1 MVPRFWNGTDQQ
13 KDTREAATALDFYVT
28 AFELIDLRSF
38 SNLWFWIMLAV
49 FWSTASHYVL
59 GVPYDMVSR
68 AAKQGGQAQQDLED
82 LVRINANRLTYIS
95 DEAGTV
101 LTVFA
106 AFLVTGLV
114 ITGFFQGVEFCQA
127 LSLLL
132 IPMLIIFLMSIRSAK
147 RALRLRGDELYRLLR
162 RQRVAIQ
169 ALGMMSIL
177 VSSMWGMYV
186 NITAGVL

>member
-1 MVPRFWNGTDQQ
+1 M
-13 KDTREAATALDFYVT
+13 DFYVT